1 MCMTHS
7 PHMPSGWVSQLN
19 SWCWLVLSRGVWVSM
34 QSQFPHS
41 LCLPHLS
48 SLRLLESQFD
58 PPALLS
64 RTINSVQFSQ
74 LDFFPP
80 LVLSLNTSTR
90 GGGTKENKSIQI
102 AYSFKLGTFCFKC
115 TICSFN
121 PTVFPVSGSSTRRAQ
136 KPCTSCLDLTHRTV
150 CPWGQRDPSSSSR
163 ASFWWWSGWRLC
175 HRLTHYFLSLCGL
188 APGVT
193 VTVRHALPDPA

>member
-1 MCMTHS
+1 MTHS

-80 LVLSLNTSTR
+80 LVLSLNTSAR
-90 GGGTKENKSIQI
+90 AGGGGPKRTSQ
-102 AYSFKLGTFCFKC
+102 FKLSTALSWVHFVLNVQFVLS
-115 TICSFN
+115 TLRSFQSPVLLLEEPRN
-121 PTVFPVSGSSTRRAQ
+121 PA
-136 KPCTSCLDLTHRTV
+136 H
-150 CPWGQRDPSSSSR
+150 
-163 ASFWWWSGWRLC
+163 
-175 HRLTHYFLSLCGL
+175 
-188 APGVT
+188 
-193 VTVRHALPDPA
+193 HA

>member
-1 MCMTHS
+1 
-7 PHMPSGWVSQLN
+7 
-19 SWCWLVLSRGVWVSM
+19 M

-48 SLRLLESQFD
+48 SLRLLESQSD

-80 LVLSLNTSTR
+80 LVLSLNTSAR
-90 GGGTKENKSIQI
+90 AGGGTKENKPIQI
-102 AYSFKLGTFCFKC
+102 VYNFKLGTFCFKC

-121 PTVFPVSGSSTRRAQ
+121 PTVFPVSGSST
-136 KPCTSCLDLTHRTV
+136 
-150 CPWGQRDPSSSSR
+150 
-163 ASFWWWSGWRLC
+163 
-175 HRLTHYFLSLCGL
+175 
-188 APGVT
+188 
-193 VTVRHALPDPA
+193 